1 MLGVFSA
8 NISFHNWFQGQVAGT
23 PQMRKVKESVTPVL
37 PSRSFAWPYT
47 EVSSAAAG
55 AVVCESW
62 GSQLADVRVRQL
74 SQAQESDTHNS

>member
-55 AVVCESW
+55 AVVCSLCIGAVTQW
-62 GSQLADVRVRQL
+62 AD
-74 SQAQESDTHNS
+74 NSGLQNHQKNG